1 MGYLQFDKSQLINL
15 EYSLSKEI
23 LRTNRAGTYAATTI
37 VGCNT
42 RKYHGLLACPKT
54 RGSDERIMLLSS
66 LDVTLQQHDKEFN
79 LGIHKFQGDLYIPRG
94 HKYIRDYQV
103 EEVGETIYRVGG
115 VVMKRESLLTE
126 KNEQILIKI
135 TLLESQAPVVLKI
148 RPFLAFRD
156 IHDLTKAND
165 SARTDVKKVKNGVAS
180 RLYDGLPAL
189 YMQFSKQNEYVHHP
203 DWYFDVEYLEEMKR
217 GYAYKEDL
225 FVPGH
230 FEMKIKNDESIIFSA
245 STREVAPA
253 GLKRKY
259 SAEKKSRLPRN
270 SFRNCLLNSAEQL
283 IVKKD
288 RSAEI
293 VAGLPWFGAW
303 SRDTFISLPGL
314 LLTTGKYKLAEMVID
329 TMARKLR
336 KGLFPVK
343 GDKKNPEYHS
353 SDASLWFIWSL
364 QQLEKYVDIDVWEKY
379 GKKIKAVL
387 NAYRKGTLFNIHMLD
402 NGLIRAGEE
411 NLALTWMDAVTSNGP
426 VTPRT
431 GMTVEVNA
439 LWYNAVKASLKW
451 AARKEDKAFV
461 SIWSDMPD
469 MIEHAFIENFWDN
482 EQGYPADVVNG
493 EQKDFSVR
501 PNMVIAAAMDHSML
515 TPEMKNSMLKVVERE
530 LLTPRGLRTLSP
542 RDPEYTGHYRGN
554 QEERDLAYHQGTAW
568 PWMLEHFVKAY
579 LDVHK
584 QSGLSLVKRIF
595 FGFEEEMVQHGIGSI
610 SEVYDGDPPHQPGGA
625 ISQAWSVAALL
636 RISEMI
642 DEFSS

>member
-23 LRTNRAGTYAATTI
+23 LRTNRSGSYASTTI

-42 RKYHGLLACPKT
+42 RKYHGLLTCPRSK
-54 RGSDERIMLLSS
+54 GSDERILLLSS
-66 LDVTLQQHDKEFN
+66 LDVTLLQQGKEFN

-115 VVMKRESLLTE
+115 VVLKRESILTE
-126 KNEQILIKI
+126 KKEQILIKL
-135 TLLESQAPVVLKI
+135 TLLESQSPVLIKV
-148 RPFLAFRD
+148 RPFLAFRN

-165 SARTDVKKVKNGVAS
+165 SARTEVKKVKNGIAS

-189 YMQFSKQNEYVHHP
+189 YMQFSKQNEYDHHP
-203 DWYFDVEYLEEMKR
+203 DWYFDIEYLEEMKR

-245 STREVAPA
+245 SIREVAPA
-253 GLKRKY
+253 GLKKKF
-259 SAEKKSRLPRN
+259 STEKKSRLPRN

-283 IVKKD
+283 IVKKE

-293 VAGLPWFGAW
+293 IAGLPWFGAW

-314 LLTTGKYKLAEMVID
+314 MLTTGKYKLAEMVLD
-329 TMARKLR
+329 TMAKKLK

-343 GDKKNPEYHS
+343 GDKKNPGYNS
-353 SDASLWFIWSL
+353 CDASLWFIWSL
-364 QQLEKYVDIDVWEKY
+364 QQLEKYVDIDIWEKY
-379 GKKIKAVL
+379 GKKIKSVL
-387 NAYRKGTLFNIHMLD
+387 NAYRKGTLFNIQMLD
-402 NGLIRAGEE
+402 NGLIRTGEE
-411 NLALTWMDAVTSNGP
+411 NVALTWMDAVTSEGP

-431 GMTVEVNA
+431 GMPVEVNA
-439 LWYNAVKASLKW
+439 LWYNAIKASLNW
-451 AARKEDKAFV
+451 AARHEDKAFT
-461 SIWSDMPD
+461 SIWSDMPE
-469 MIEHAFIENFWDN
+469 MIRHSFIEHFWD
-482 EQGYPADVVNG
+482 EGQGCLADVVN
-493 EQKDFSVR
+493 EEHKDFSVR
-501 PNMVIAAAMDHSML
+501 PNMVIAAALDNSML
-515 TPEMKNSMLKVVERE
+515 TKEMKNSLLNVVERE
-530 LLTPRGLRTLSP
+530 LLTPRGLRSLSP
-542 RDPEYTGHYRGN
+542 KHPKYKGLYRGS
-554 QEERDLAYHQGTAW
+554 QEERDVAYHQGTAW
-568 PWMLEHFVKAY
+568 PWILEHFVNAY
-579 LDVHK
+579 LDVHR

-595 FGFEEEMVQHGIGSI
+595 FGFEEEMVQHGIGSV
-610 SEVYDGDPPHQPGGA
+610 SEVYDGDPPHHPGGA

-642 DEFSS
+642 DELSE